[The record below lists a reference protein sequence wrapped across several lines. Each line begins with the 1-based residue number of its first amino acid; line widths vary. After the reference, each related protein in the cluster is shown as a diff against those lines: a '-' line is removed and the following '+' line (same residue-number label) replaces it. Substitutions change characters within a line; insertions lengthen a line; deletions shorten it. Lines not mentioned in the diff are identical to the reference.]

1 MITTIIIELKIEHDG
16 SADPYETVDHVLDL
30 GVIQDA
36 INDPD
41 FAVTSALSFSVPG
54 YLLRERST
62 P

>member
-1 MITTIIIELKIEHDG
+1 MLTTIIIELKIEHDG
-16 SADPYETVDHVLDL
+16 SADPYDTVDRVLDL

-41 FAVTSALSFSVPG
+41 FTVASALCFSVPG
-54 YLLRERST
+54 YLLSGERI